1 MSVRTTGPLP
11 PAAAAE
17 APSPAAVRAQ
27 LERILA
33 SPEFT
38 VPERLQRFL
47 QYIVNEALAGRAD
60 RIKAY
65 TIGVE
70 VFGRDE
76 SFDPQ
81 ADTVVRIEAGRLR
94 RRLEHYYLSAGQEDL
109 VRIEIPKGAYVPLF
123 AQHAAGPT
131 DASARI
137 SVDDPAADSSSVDR
151 WRGWLRTAVVPSALM
166 VLTILGLFYWML
178 SSSSEFGPGRVSAV
192 PKVALPQG
200 PVLLVTPFADLG
212 GAPEVGLYAIG
223 LTEEV
228 LTQLA
233 AFKELSV
240 LGRETSR
247 SIAAGSDRARRLR
260 QLGVDYVIEGGVRVD
275 GGRMRVT
282 ARLLNGGTSTV
293 LWSQAYDEDLQ
304 VRSLFAI
311 QQSVANAVAT
321 VVAQPYGIVF
331 RADERR
337 DSSLTAPDDVEAYG
351 CTLRFYT
358 YRLEYGP
365 EQHATVRACLEQAV
379 ERFPDYSTAW
389 AMLSFLY
396 LDEDRFGFNPKSG
409 DLAPLDRALEAAH
422 RAVAL
427 DPDNVRALQALMTT
441 LFFRQELKESLRV
454 GERALALNPNDTEL
468 LAEFGTRLA
477 ESGEW
482 ARGSALV
489 EQALARNPGHSGYYY
504 GILALCDWVTGRP
517 VVGHGIIPVP
527 GVTVAGGGT
536 GESIGI
542 AG

>member
-1 MSVRTTGPLP
+1 M
-11 PAAAAE
+11 
-17 APSPAAVRAQ
+17 
-27 LERILA
+27 
-33 SPEFT
+33 
-38 VPERLQRFL
+38 
-47 QYIVNEALAGRAD
+47 
-60 RIKAY
+60 
-65 TIGVE
+65 
-70 VFGRDE
+70 
-76 SFDPQ
+76 
-81 ADTVVRIEAGRLR
+81 
-94 RRLEHYYLSAGQEDL
+94 
-109 VRIEIPKGAYVPLF
+109 
-123 AQHAAGPT
+123 
-131 DASARI
+131 
-137 SVDDPAADSSSVDR
+137 
-151 WRGWLRTAVVPSALM
+151 VPSALM
-166 VLTILGLFYWML
+166 VAHY
-178 SSSSEFGPGRVSAV
+178 SGPLLLDAFELVGIRTGTCICCAQ
-192 PKVALPQG
+192 VALPQG

-247 SIAAGSDRARRLR
+247 SISAGSDRARLR

-304 VRSLFAI
+304 VKGLFAI

-351 CTLRFYT
+351 CTLRFYA

-379 ERFPDYSTAW
+379 ERFPDYTTAW

-409 DLAPLDRALEAAH
+409 APAPLDRALEAAR

-427 DPDNVRALQALMTT
+427 DPDNARALQALMAT
-441 LFFRQELKESLRV
+441 LFFRQELEESLRV

-489 EQALARNPGHSGYYY
+489 EQALARNPGHSDYYR
-504 GILALCDWVTGRP
+504 GILALCDYMQGDYNRALANIRRANLDKFHIYHAVAAVIYAELGMTGEAVEAGARFASMSPRFVANLGAELAKRNFRP
-517 VVGHGIIPVP
+517 EDRARLLASLRKARVPLPAGVSADP
-527 GVTVAGGGT
+527 GVLPAFA
-536 GESIGI
+536 ESGRTRLRPET
-542 AG
+542 